1 MKKENEKKKDALGA
15 TPSCSSD
22 IPPGDL
28 REVGGRPGSQVP
40 RIVTDDGG

>member
-1 MKKENEKKKDALGA
+1 MIKKKKDALGV

-22 IPPGDL
+22 VPPGDL
-28 REVGGRPGSQVP
+28 REVGGRPGSVP